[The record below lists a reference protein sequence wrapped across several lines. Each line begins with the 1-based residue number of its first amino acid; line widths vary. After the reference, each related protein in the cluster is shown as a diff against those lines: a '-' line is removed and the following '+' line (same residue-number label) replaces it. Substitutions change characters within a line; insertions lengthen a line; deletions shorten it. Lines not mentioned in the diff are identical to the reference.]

1 MAASLGD
8 LLQCIDNQ
16 VYLGQQVLNVYYY
29 RVVSITELGGAY
41 LSSINDQFTA
51 NVLAAVTDLQNSGV
65 EHVSR
70 EWKNLTNEVDLFVDG
85 EVFPG
90 TSGSTDAT
98 GEPSFVSA
106 GFILRRE
113 SLATRNGYKRFCGL
127 TEGQVAGNN
136 YVGDAGVITAIET
149 ALAED
154 LFLGIV
160 DTVEPVIVKRPIPS
174 PATSFVYS
182 SIGSSSFRGI
192 GTQNTRKAGRGI

>member
-1 MAASLGD
+1 MAAFLGD

-16 VYLGQQVLNVYYY
+16 VYLGQQILNVYYY
-29 RVVSITELGGAY
+29 RVVSISELAGDY
-41 LSSINDQFTA
+41 LSAINDQFEL
-51 NVLAAVTDLQNSGV
+51 NVLSAVRDLQNSGV
-65 EHVSR
+65 QHVSR
-70 EWKNLTNEVDLFVDG
+70 EWKNLTNEVDLFVNG
-85 EVFPG
+85 EVLAG
-90 TSGSTDAT
+90 TSGSTEST

-113 SLATRNGYKRFCGL
+113 SLATRNGYKRFAGL
-127 TEGQVAGNN
+127 TEGQVSGNT
-136 YVGDAGVITAIET
+136 YTGDAGVITAIEV

-154 LFLGIV
+154 LFLGVI

-174 PATSFVYS
+174 PATSFVYA